1 MSKQRDVEQQNAEA
15 KAKILRAMEAFD
27 SRSGLKSWLRPALEN
42 EGVLTGAGILVALS
56 ELPDQGGDLFQGIW
70 LTAERQFWSFAI
82 LVSRESNPVVEIER
96 LENVTTSTIISAH
109 VPGTGRSF
117 GHLAIE
123 VLEESRDG

>member
-1 MSKQRDVEQQNAEA
+1 MSERRDVEQQNVEA
-15 KAKILRAMEAFD
+15 KVKILRAMGAFD
-27 SRSGLKSWLRPALEN
+27 SHPGLKAWLRPALES
-42 EGVLTGAGILVALS
+42 EGLLIEAGILVALS
-56 ELPDQGGDLFQGIW
+56 ELPDQGGNLFQGTW

-82 LVSRESNPVVEIER
+82 LVSRESNAVIEIER
-96 LENVTTSTIISAH
+96 LENVTTSTVVSTH